1 MLMVAAEPMT
11 YEVRN
16 ELLATMDDADFGEL
30 RPHLQFVELK
40 RNDILHDA
48 HRRPDSAY
56 FIESGV
62 VSRVART
69 ARDGAVEVAMVA
81 RLGFVGISVVLG
93 TMRTTQR
100 TVVQVAG
107 VALRIDADE
116 LRRIMNKTPSIRDHL
131 LKYVHALI
139 DFEAQLSLCNARH
152 GVDKRV
158 ARWLLL
164 AQERI
169 GGDLV
174 PVTHNTIASALG
186 VRRPGVSKIIADLE
200 VRQIVEGSRGSLRIL
215 DIEGLRR
222 IACECP
228 RIVNQRFRMFQEL
241 PHYQHMI

>member
-1 MLMVAAEPMT
+1 
-11 YEVRN
+11 
-16 ELLATMDDADFGEL
+16 
-30 RPHLQFVELK
+30 
-40 RNDILHDA
+40 
-48 HRRPDSAY
+48 
-56 FIESGV
+56 
-62 VSRVART
+62 
-69 ARDGAVEVAMVA
+69 
-81 RLGFVGISVVLG
+81 
-93 TMRTTQR
+93 
-100 TVVQVAG
+100 
-107 VALRIDADE
+107 
-116 LRRIMNKTPSIRDHL
+116 
-131 LKYVHALI
+131 VHALI